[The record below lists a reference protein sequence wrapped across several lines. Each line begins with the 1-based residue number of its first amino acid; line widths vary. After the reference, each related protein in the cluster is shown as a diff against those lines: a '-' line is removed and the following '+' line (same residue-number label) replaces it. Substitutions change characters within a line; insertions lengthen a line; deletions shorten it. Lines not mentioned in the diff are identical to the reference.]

1 MTDRLIVALDFEDA
15 HQATE
20 IVEELGDLA
29 NFYKVGPKLFYETG
43 PSIVRDLTGLG
54 KKVFLDLKFHDI
66 PATVKGAVRQ
76 AAAMGATFATAHV
89 ADGSAAAA
97 AEEVARIGLPVQVLG
112 VTVLTSTS
120 QHDLTADGYSY
131 PLEDLVLARA
141 RAAIE
146 AGCAGIVCSANE
158 VARLRSELGSA
169 PILVTPGIRRET
181 DAASDQAR
189 TSTPRAAIASGADYL
204 VVGRPIIESPDPR
217 GATEAILAEITAA

>member
-15 HQATE
+15 REATE
-20 IVEELGDLA
+20 LVEKLGDLA
-29 NFYKVGPKLFYETG
+29 GFYKVGPKLFYETG
-43 PSIVRDLTGLG
+43 PSIVRDLTGRG

-66 PATVKGAVRQ
+66 PATVAGAARQ

-97 AEEVARIGLPVQVLG
+97 ASEVNRLELTVKVLG

-120 QHDLTADGYSY
+120 QEDLAAEGYSHSV
-131 PLEDLVLARA
+131 EDLVLARA
-141 RAAIE
+141 RAAVE

-158 VARLRSELGSA
+158 VARLRQELGPA

-181 DAASDQAR
+181 DAAGDQAR
-189 TSTPRAAIASGADYL
+189 TSTPGAAIASGADYL
-204 VVGRPIIESPDPR
+204 VVGRPIIESPDQR
-217 GATEAILAEITAA
+217 GATEEILAEIGAT